1 VLTKDEMKR
10 KEEPGKKNWP
20 DLSMY
25 WADSCGDQ
33 FGPLYDAE
41 AKISQADSSSYR
53 NLNSQ
58 SGKLKK

>member
-10 KEEPGKKNWP
+10 KEEPGKKLARP
-20 DLSMY
+20 FHVLPT
-25 WADSCGDQ
+25 SCGDQ

-41 AKISQADSSSYR
+41 AKISQADDSSSYR